1 MTKRTKETLLRYA
14 EKYERTFPSPDP
26 SEFLKT
32 AEGANNQEATAFVA
46 ACLSFGSIEQFM
58 PKIEQLIEWAK
69 DSGGM
74 DQWIRRG
81 AFERK
86 ISADACGCFYRFVT
100 YVNLHAFLR
109 KYQQI
114 MDGHQT
120 LGEYVRGNGDETG
133 LGAVKAICAA
143 FADSDVGYLVPTNAS
158 SACKRICLFLRWMV
172 REPPVDLGLWKDFI
186 GRDQLIMPLDA
197 HVLKQARKLKL
208 LKKEPATMATARKLT
223 EIMAEV
229 FPGDPLRGDFALF
242 GHGRVGEDAIKRPRL
257 WYTIGQ

>member
-158 SACKRICLFLRWMV
+158 SACKRIWGEISSLCRWM
-172 REPPVDLGLWKDFI
+172 P
-186 GRDQLIMPLDA
+186 MS
-197 HVLKQARKLKL
+197 
-208 LKKEPATMATARKLT
+208 
-223 EIMAEV
+223 
-229 FPGDPLRGDFALF
+229 
-242 GHGRVGEDAIKRPRL
+242 
-257 WYTIGQ
+257 